1 MTIKNAARTSRRIAG
16 IDIGGTF
23 TDLLLYED
31 GASGPSLKLAK
42 IPTTVANQAE
52 GVLAAIAATGVSP
65 ADIDLLIHGTTA
77 TTNAVLERKVAKV
90 GLITTRGFR
99 DVLELGRRTRPKP
112 YGMTGTFEPLISRE
126 VRLEV
131 TERMNALG
139 EVVTALAEEE
149 VRAAVQRLRDAGCEV
164 RVLGR
169 GGEGARG
176 NAPAGWR

>member
-65 ADIDLLIHGTTA
+65 ADMSLLLVHLKKGIPRGTSENLGPVQVPSRAETTA
-77 TTNAVLERKVAKV
+77 NA
-90 GLITTRGFR
+90 
-99 DVLELGRRTRPKP
+99 D
-112 YGMTGTFEPLISRE
+112 
-126 VRLEV
+126 RL
-131 TERMNALG
+131 
-139 EVVTALAEEE
+139 
-149 VRAAVQRLRDAGCEV
+149 Q
-164 RVLGR
+164 
-169 GGEGARG
+169 
-176 NAPAGWR
+176 